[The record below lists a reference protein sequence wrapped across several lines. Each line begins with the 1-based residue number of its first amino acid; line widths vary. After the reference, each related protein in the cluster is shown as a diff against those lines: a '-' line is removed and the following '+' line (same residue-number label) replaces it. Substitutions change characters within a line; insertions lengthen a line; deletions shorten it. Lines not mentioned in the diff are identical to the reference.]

1 VGITCEVVERRCN
14 VLMRRVKVVL
24 AVVAAAVVMMMLAA
38 PAMAQVV
45 GYCDEYGVCTYWN
58 PDTGSGYSY
67 WPVEDECGYFWDPEW
82 EVWYWA
88 CWED

>member
-1 VGITCEVVERRCN
+1 MTKIRKLIVVGAMA
-14 VLMRRVKVVL
+14 L
-24 AVVAAAVVMMMLAA
+24 MMMVLAA

-58 PDTGSGYSY
+58 PDTGTGDYYY
-67 WPVEDECGYFWDPEW
+67 WPVDDECGYFWDPSE